1 MVFVVT
7 HFAVHHKIAAPANLD
22 ATFGHFDNI
31 LINCAVLVYTKLV
44 LLLSV

>member
-7 HFAVHHKIAAPANLD
+7 HFAVYHKIAAPANLD

-44 LLLSV
+44 LLSV